1 MKKIF
6 FLILIALFFSTITN
20 AQMTKATVRKIEGI
34 PVFILNE
41 PDAPY
46 TVVGKVS
53 DQDAASIM
61 NAVSGT
67 ATIRSIIEQ
76 AQIIIR
82 NAQRKQKKGK
92 IDDFDA
98 IIIDDDGHTGTCIKF
113 KS

>member
-1 MKKIF
+1 MKKAIF
-6 FLILIALFFSTITN
+6 FILISMFVSSFTN
-20 AQMTKATVRKIEGI
+20 AQITKATVRKIEGVPI
-34 PVFILNE
+34 FILNE
-41 PDAPY
+41 PDAAY
-46 TVVGKVS
+46 TVIGKVS
-53 DQDAASIM
+53 DQDAVSIM

-92 IDDFDA
+92 IDEFDA

-113 KS
+113 KN

>member
-1 MKKIF
+1 MKKTT
-6 FLILIALFFSTITN
+6 FLFVMFLFFSFATI
-20 AQMTKATVRKIEGI
+20 AQTTKATVRKIEGI
-34 PVFILNE
+34 PIFILNE
-41 PDAPY
+41 PDASY
-46 TVVGKVS
+46 TVIGKVS
-53 DQDAASIM
+53 DQDAVSIM

-98 IIIDDDGHTGTCIKF
+98 IIIDDDGHIGTCIKF
-113 KS
+113 K